1 MNTEAATNTRCGF
14 IALVGAPNAGKS
26 TLLNALV
33 GGKVSIVTPK
43 VQPTRMRVTG
53 IAMAGDA
60 QLVFIDTPGIFEPV
74 RRLDRAMV
82 DAAWG
87 GARDA
92 DIVVVLIDAK
102 RGIDK
107 DAKRIID
114 GLKRRRRRAILALNK
129 IDLVKRAALLPL
141 IAALDATGV
150 FTDTFMISALDGD
163 GVDDLREFFAARVPA
178 GPWHY
183 PEDQISDMPLRLLA
197 AETTRE
203 KLFLRL
209 HQELPYG
216 LTVETENWD
225 ERKDGSVR
233 IDQIIYLAR
242 ENHKPMVLGKG
253 GRLIKAVG
261 SAARE
266 DLEASL
272 ARRVHLF
279 LHVKV
284 APKWADDPARYRDL
298 GLEFPRS

>member
-1 MNTEAATNTRCGF
+1 MNTETRATRCGF

-43 VQPTRMRVTG
+43 VQTTRNRVTG
-53 IAMAGDA
+53 IAMADDA

-225 ERKDGSVR
+225 
-233 IDQIIYLAR
+233 
-242 ENHKPMVLGKG
+242 
-253 GRLIKAVG
+253 
-261 SAARE
+261 AAPRR
-266 DLEASL
+266 SL
-272 ARRVHLF
+272 R
-279 LHVKV
+279 
-284 APKWADDPARYRDL
+284 P
-298 GLEFPRS
+298 